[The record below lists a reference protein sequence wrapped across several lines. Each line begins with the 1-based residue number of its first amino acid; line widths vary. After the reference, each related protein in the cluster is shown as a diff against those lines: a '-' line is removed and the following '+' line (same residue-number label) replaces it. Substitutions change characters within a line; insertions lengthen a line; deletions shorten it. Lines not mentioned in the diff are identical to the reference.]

1 MFAGLMAQAS
11 KKYFMEEAT
20 RQKAEAVREVAPVS
34 HEAVFEDHAK
44 MDAIYAQR
52 AVGMAQQQ

>member
-1 MFAGLMAQAS
+1 
-11 KKYFMEEAT
+11 MEEAA